1 MNEKIGR
8 STPRAKSGLQSSETR
23 FRALA
28 ESASDAIATIDTN
41 STILFVNR
49 AAEKI
54 FGYSIEE
61 MVGQEITILM
71 PDYLRHV
78 HKAAIGRYTESGR
91 KHLDWTRTQL
101 PGLHKDGR
109 EIPIELSIAEHSE
122 SGEKRFTG
130 ILRDISERVAAEET
144 LKRQT
149 AVIQLLQH
157 VAIAAN
163 QADTVGEAITTTL
176 RKVCEHSGAA
186 LGHAYFVQDGS
197 PATLVPSSLWYP
209 NNAENF
215 LAFRALT
222 EATIFQMGEGLP
234 GRVAQSNTPIWIPD
248 IAQDTNFPRNRSPVE
263 LSTKTAFAFPVL
275 VKGEVTAVLESF
287 SEEEREPDDN
297 LLEALKS
304 VGAQLG
310 RVIERKRSEESLR
323 HLSARLLR
331 SQDEERRHIGRELHD
346 SIGQYLTA
354 LQMNL
359 DALSEMIPG
368 TNSDVRLKVSES
380 LDLVR
385 QSLAETRTLSYLLH
399 PPLLEDTGLIPTVR
413 WFVEGFAKRSG
424 IDVTMEIASDIGRLK
439 PDTELMLFRVI
450 QECLTNI
457 HRHSGSKT
465 ASIRIEASGSNL
477 TLEIKDRGKGMSP
490 DKLSGGQGSGVGI
503 AGMSERLGD
512 LGGKL
517 AISSE
522 SSGTIVRASVPLI
535 LRPGT
540 RGESL
545 S

>member
-1 MNEKIGR
+1 VK
-8 STPRAKSGLQSSETR
+8 
-23 FRALA
+23 
-28 ESASDAIATIDTN
+28 
-41 STILFVNR
+41 V
-49 AAEKI
+49 
-54 FGYSIEE
+54 
-61 MVGQEITILM
+61 
-71 PDYLRHV
+71 
-78 HKAAIGRYTESGR
+78 
-91 KHLDWTRTQL
+91 
-101 PGLHKDGR
+101 
-109 EIPIELSIAEHSE
+109 LS
-122 SGEKRFTG
+122 
-130 ILRDISERVAAEET
+130 
-144 LKRQT
+144 
-149 AVIQLLQH
+149 
-157 VAIAAN
+157 
-163 QADTVGEAITTTL
+163 
-176 RKVCEHSGAA
+176 
-186 LGHAYFVQDGS
+186 
-197 PATLVPSSLWYP
+197 
-209 NNAENF
+209 
-215 LAFRALT
+215 
-222 EATIFQMGEGLP
+222 
-234 GRVAQSNTPIWIPD
+234 GRVAQSNTPIWIAD

-275 VKGEVTAVLESF
+275 VKGEVTAVLEFF

-297 LLEALKS
+297 LLQALKS

-331 SQDEERRHIGRELHD
+331 SQDERRRIGRELHD

-359 DALSEMIPG
+359 DTLSEMIPG

-424 IDVTMEIASDIGRLK
+424 IDVTMEIPSDIGRLK

-465 ASIRIEASGSNL
+465 ASIRIEASASNL

-490 DKLSGGQGSGVGI
+490 DKLSGGQGVGI
-503 AGMSERLGD
+503 AGMSERLSD

-517 AISSE
+517 ALSSDG
-522 SSGTIVRASVPLI
+522 SGTVVRASVPLI
-535 LRPGT
+535 LRAGT
-540 RGESL
+540 MRESL

>member
-1 MNEKIGR
+1 MPNDR
-8 STPRAKSGLQSSETR
+8 FDVAKSQDDPSKPDDALRSSETR

-28 ESASDAIATIDTN
+28 ESASDAIATIDIR
-41 STILFVNR
+41 SRILFVNR

-61 MVGQEITILM
+61 MVGQEITMLM

-78 HKAAIGRYTESGR
+78 HKAAIARYTETER
-91 KHLDWTRTQL
+91 KHLDWARIQL

-109 EIPIELSIAEHSE
+109 EIPVELSIAEHSE
-122 SGEKRFTG
+122 GGEKRFTG
-130 ILRDISERVAAEET
+130 ILRDVSERVAAEET

-149 AVIQLLQH
+149 AVIQLLQQ

-163 QADTVGEAITTTL
+163 QADTVGDAITTTL

-197 PATLVPSSLWYP
+197 PTTLVPSSLWYT
-209 NNAENF
+209 NNTDKF
-215 LAFRALT
+215 LPFRALT
-222 EATIFQMGEGLP
+222 EATIFQIGEGLP
-234 GRVAQSNTPIWIPD
+234 GRVAKISTPVWIQN
-248 IAQDTNFPRNRSPVE
+248 IAKDTNFPRNRSSVE
-263 LSTKTAFAFPVL
+263 LGTKTAFAFPVL
-275 VKGEVTAVLESF
+275 VKGEVTAVLEFF
-287 SEEEREPDDN
+287 SEKESEPDEN

-331 SQDEERRHIGRELHD
+331 SQDEERRRIGRELHD
-346 SIGQYLTA
+346 SVGQYLAA

-359 DALSEMIPG
+359 DTLSAMIPA
-368 TNSDVRLKVSES
+368 TNSDVRLKLFES
-380 LDLVR
+380 SDLVR

-413 WFVEGFAKRSG
+413 WLVEGFAKRSG
-424 IDVTMEIASDIGRLK
+424 IDVTMEIPSEIGRLK
-439 PDTELMLFRVI
+439 PDIELMLFRVI

-465 ASIRIEASGSNL
+465 ASIRIEPSGSNL
-477 TLEIKDRGKGMSP
+477 TLEIKDQGKGMSP
-490 DKLSGGQGSGVGI
+490 NTLSGAGLGSGVGI
-503 AGMSERLGD
+503 AGMSERLSD
-512 LGGKL
+512 LGGTL
-517 AISSE
+517 AIFSDT
-522 SSGTIVRASVPLI
+522 SGTVIRASVPLA
-535 LRPGT
+535 
-540 RGESL
+540 S
-545 S
+545 